1 MRWQIAI
8 DRGGTFTDSVAI
20 DPTGDLRV
28 GKVLSSD
35 RATLDVI
42 RSVMGLDADA
52 PIPAC
57 DLRIGTTLAT
67 NALLER
73 RGRRTALA
81 ITRGFGDLLAIGTQA
96 RPDLFALDIR
106 KPEALPERVIEID
119 ARLDARA
126 GSRRGQTSAPSPPSS
141 QSWWPKACSPSR
153 SW

>member
-28 GKVLSSD
+28 GKVLSSV

-42 RSVMGLDADA
+42 RSVMGLDAAA

-96 RPDLFALDIR
+96 RPDLFALDIQ
-106 KPEALPERVIEID
+106 KPKPCPNA
-119 ARLDARA
+119 
-126 GSRRGQTSAPSPPSS
+126 
-141 QSWWPKACSPSR
+141 
-153 SW
+153 